1 MEHFDAFYVVFSDI
15 TPKDPGDVIMTSLW
29 RHNDLSMRTSN
40 FFVIFR
46 HSMPSYIEICNF
58 NEEYDK
64 KNMGGQNC
72 PLMVGPRS
80 PPVSRDAL
88 GHRCPIFFSKCPDKF
103 YEKSQKNASQYFTVF
118 RLFSKNGEGGQNCP
132 PPTWNRVNF
141 QPIFNTS
148 VWNITYH
155 DLYQVTN
162 SIFGENT
169 QIGGVSPRP
178 LLP

>member
-1 MEHFDAFYVVFSDI
+1 MRGGLPKMEHFDAFYVVFSDI

-29 RHNDLSMRTSN
+29 RHNDLSMRTSH

-88 GHRCPIFFSKCPDKF
+88 GHRCPIFFPSAQINF
-103 YEKSQKNASQYFTVF
+103 MKSRKKPRRNIL
-118 RLFSKNGEGGQNCP
+118 RFSGYLAKTARGGKIAP
-132 PPTWNRVNF
+132 PPTWNRVNK
-141 QPIFNTS
+141 
-148 VWNITYH
+148 VM
-155 DLYQVTN
+155 LV
-162 SIFGENT
+162 
-169 QIGGVSPRP
+169 
-178 LLP
+178 

>member
-1 MEHFDAFYVVFSDI
+1 
-15 TPKDPGDVIMTSLW
+15 
-29 RHNDLSMRTSN
+29 MRTSN

-132 PPTWNRVNF
+132 PPTWNRVKDFFKPGERANSDD
-141 QPIFNTS
+141 NLR
-148 VWNITYH
+148 V
-155 DLYQVTN
+155 LQV
-162 SIFGENT
+162 I
-169 QIGGVSPRP
+169 QR
-178 LLP
+178 